1 MENGEDMVGK
11 ENIDYFL
18 KQNYQISELQMEE
31 NDQIKIIQGYATD
44 SIDFLRIETQR
55 QQVLEVGSYNL
66 RDKPKEFQLNIE
78 YTYTPITVFGG
89 LDYKRTV
96 DDLEYLCLA
105 YIGVEMKN
113 PFLPHIKEKPLQA

>member
-18 KQNYQISELQMEE
+18 KQNYQISELSMEE

-66 RDKPKEFQLNIE
+66 RDKPKEF
-78 YTYTPITVFGG
+78 
-89 LDYKRTV
+89 
-96 DDLEYLCLA
+96 
-105 YIGVEMKN
+105 
-113 PFLPHIKEKPLQA
+113 